1 MKILLIVSLIGLL
14 GHLLFGRF
22 FIPRKGNADTADQ
35 AERDGFLLV
44 GCPANAI
51 GRATKSALQTVGMG
65 IVLFAAI
72 LLLGMK
78 VRVLWI
84 ALPLALYLIG
94 QFFVCTNH
102 VKTVKNMRIYFHPR
116 TNDLYVQRIGREDL
130 RFNLLRDVVRV
141 TEVKA
146 VQKNRGMLFGYC
158 RLHLEN
164 EALPVPYLLLRHGHP
179 DNRTFLAHI
188 TDNFEIKAESRLF
201 PII

>member
-1 MKILLIVSLIGLL
+1 MKILLIVALFGLL

-22 FIPRKGNADTADQ
+22 FIPRKGDADGADR
-35 AERDGFLLV
+35 AERDGFLRLR
-44 GCPANAI
+44 CPPDAI
-51 GRATKSALQTVGMG
+51 GQATKNTLLTVGTG
-65 IVLFAAI
+65 LVLFVAI

-94 QFFVCTNH
+94 QFFVHANH
-102 VKTVKNMRIYFHPR
+102 VKTVRNMRIYFHPR

-130 RFNLLRDVVRV
+130 RLNLLRDVVKV
-141 TEVKA
+141 AEVKA
-146 VQKNRGMLFGYC
+146 VQKNRGMLFGYY

-164 EALPVPYLLLRHGHP
+164 EVLPVPYLLLRHDHP
-179 DNRTFLAHI
+179 NNRTLLDHI
-188 TDNFEIKAESRLF
+188 ADNFEIKAESRLF